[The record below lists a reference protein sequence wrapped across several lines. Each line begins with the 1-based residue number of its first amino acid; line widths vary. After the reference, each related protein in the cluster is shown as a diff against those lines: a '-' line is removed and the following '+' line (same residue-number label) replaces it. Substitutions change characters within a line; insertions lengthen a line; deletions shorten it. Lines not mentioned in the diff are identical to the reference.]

1 MMSKENWLE
10 REELIGKI
18 KMLAD
23 DYDAHSIS
31 PDYSYGIRA
40 LESAI
45 LSLLNG
51 ADENVKVGFPHG
63 WIQHKGTDLCMDVRC
78 TCGELTHI
86 DGDFVYFL
94 RCGKCGAKY
103 AVGQV
108 VALIPL
114 SDKQITEVEN
124 NRNGFKK
131 SS

>member
-45 LSLLNG
+45 LSVLG
-51 ADENVKVGFPHG
+51 GDPQSKTAR
-63 WIQHKGTDLCMDVRC
+63 Q
-78 TCGELTHI
+78 GEES
-86 DGDFVYFL
+86 
-94 RCGKCGAKY
+94 K
-103 AVGQV
+103 
-108 VALIPL
+108 
-114 SDKQITEVEN
+114 
-124 NRNGFKK
+124 
-131 SS
+131 